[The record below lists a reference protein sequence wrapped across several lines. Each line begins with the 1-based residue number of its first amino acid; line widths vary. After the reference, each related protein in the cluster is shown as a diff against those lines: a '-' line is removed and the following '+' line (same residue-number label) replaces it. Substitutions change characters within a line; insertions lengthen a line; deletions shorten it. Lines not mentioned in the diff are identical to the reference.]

1 MSEITIAKTLEDLK
15 SIFNKMKNVYFTKT
29 INQALTA
36 LANLDM
42 ELPVLDGGVN
52 FDTGAADIS
61 KIKLT
66 TGSIWTSLANAG
78 DADISFQVA
87 SVAGE
92 INKLLLNEKAQS
104 AAMTATINGKT
115 YEGAGYNLEPKKV
128 TGALFL
134 TSEDGASAIY
144 LPNVEMYS
152 NFVSEQDKPGYFNI
166 SVSPVN
172 DKSGASIYI
181 LKEKAAVVAS
191 E

>member
-1 MSEITIAKTLEDLK
+1 MAEITIAKTLEDLK

-29 INQALTA
+29 ANQALTA

-172 DKSGASIYI
+172 DKAGASIYI

>member
-128 TGALFL
+128 TGALLL

-172 DKSGASIYI
+172 DKAGASIYI

>member
-172 DKSGASIYI
+172 DKAGASIYI
-181 LKEKAAVVAS
+181 LKEKVAVVAS